1 MDTILNI
8 IVRFSYH
15 DFFWFFFTSLFVYPH
30 PPPQLKNCN
39 FNSSESNLK
48 GLRRNEGRVAVLIIA
63 CVEMIQWLCDNL
75 IIVWK

>member
-8 IVRFSYH
+8 IVRFSY
-15 DFFWFFFTSLFVYPH
+15 DFFLVFLYFLFCVPT

-48 GLRRNEGRVAVLIIA
+48 GLRRNERRVA
-63 CVEMIQWLCDNL
+63 DL